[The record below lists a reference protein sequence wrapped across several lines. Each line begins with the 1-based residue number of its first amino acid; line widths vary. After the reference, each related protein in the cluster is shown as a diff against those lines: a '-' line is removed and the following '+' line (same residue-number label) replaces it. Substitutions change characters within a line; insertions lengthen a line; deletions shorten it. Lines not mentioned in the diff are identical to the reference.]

1 MKFTINPFIHIDQPE
16 VKRGTLIEVHI
27 SDIHFGVIDPKVQFN
42 ILKEQFIDKIANL
55 KFDIVSIDG
64 DLFDHKFLANSES
77 VRYAGAL
84 VELLAQICRRNGAT
98 LVLLHGTESHDA
110 NQLKLFYHYLDDP
123 TLDIRIVE
131 TARFE
136 YIKGAKILC
145 LPEEYGKGKAYYR
158 NLLYFSG
165 TYDSVFMHGNLKGGI
180 YGADD
185 EDLDAVR
192 NPTFSI
198 DSFSQCYGPII
209 AGHVHVAGCFDKYM
223 YYNGSPYRWI
233 FGEEKPKGFMIVLHN
248 LDTQEHYA
256 HFEEIVSFRYDTI
269 NLDEMVSRDPKEVIA
284 YISNLQAQGID
295 NIRVEFT
302 LGDPQWLD
310 IIQQY
315 YKNNSSVKI
324 KADNTAIKEQA
335 KKTAEFEEKYQKY
348 NYILDANLTPY
359 DILTRY
365 INEAK
370 GCVYIT
376 VDELKDILKDM
387 E

>member
-1 MKFTINPFIHIDQPE
+1 M
-16 VKRGTLIEVHI
+16 
-27 SDIHFGVIDPKVQFN
+27 S
-42 ILKEQFIDKIANL
+42 
-55 KFDIVSIDG
+55 
-64 DLFDHKFLANSES
+64 
-77 VRYAGAL
+77 
-84 VELLAQICRRNGAT
+84 
-98 LVLLHGTESHDA
+98 
-110 NQLKLFYHYLDDP
+110 
-123 TLDIRIVE
+123 
-131 TARFE
+131 
-136 YIKGAKILC
+136 

-223 YYNGSPYRWI
+223 YYNGSPYRWT

-324 KADNTAIKEQA
+324 KADNTVIKEQA

-348 NYILDANLTPY
+348 NYILDSNLTPY